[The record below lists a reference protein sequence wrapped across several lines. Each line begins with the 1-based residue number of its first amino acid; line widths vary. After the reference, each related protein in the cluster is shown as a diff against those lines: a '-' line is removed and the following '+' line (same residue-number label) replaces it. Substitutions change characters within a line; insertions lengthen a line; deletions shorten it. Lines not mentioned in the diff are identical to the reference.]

1 MDLCGWNVQSV
12 EFATATDS
20 RYRYPTLWD
29 QVVPSVVDKVY
40 HACSIHDRLS
50 VFQPCLTKL
59 SKKADKR
66 RPTPTIVEKW
76 FPGCHYDLGRQK
88 FNFLRQNA
96 TGLEKLLSIIPSA
109 LSATLEPN
117 KVLSDLVLL
126 WMLQSI
132 NNEHPAQQV
141 IPDMA
146 KEMLALDE
154 AIQAPDPAVGSG
166 DVYDKGLP
174 YLPFGLLFS
183 WAPVPAFITDAVKV
197 LLAVRDRR
205 IPDDQAKIYRFKERY
220 NDSSPSIAKIGRVTD
235 ERYPSRTYQ
244 AFEAWSRYLTATG
257 SAQGKVNG
265 VREH

>member
-1 MDLCGWNVQSV
+1 
-12 EFATATDS
+12 
-20 RYRYPTLWD
+20 LWD

-59 SKKADKR
+59 SKKADKT
-66 RPTPTIVEKW
+66 RPVPTIVEKW

-88 FNFLRQNA
+88 FKFLRQNA
-96 TGLEKLLSIIPSA
+96 TGLEKLLSVIPNA

-117 KVLSDLVLL
+117 KVLADLVLL

-132 NNEHPAQQV
+132 NNEYPNQQA
-141 IPDMA
+141 IPDIATEMA
-146 KEMLALDE
+146 ALDE
-154 AIQAPDPAVGSG
+154 AIQAPNPDVGSG
-166 DVYDKGLP
+166 DVYDRGIP

-183 WAPVPAFITDAVKV
+183 WAPVPAFVTDAVKV

-205 IPDDQAKIYRFKERY
+205 IPDDRAKIYAFKERY
-220 NDSSPSIAKIGRVTD
+220 HESSPSIAKIGKVTD

-244 AFEAWSRYLTATG
+244 AFEAWSGYLTVAGG
-257 SAQGKVNG
+257 SAQRKVNG